1 MKGIICAGGKGT
13 RLYPLTRA
21 TNKHLLPIY
30 NKPMIY
36 YPIQTLVNAG
46 ITEILIIVSEP
57 HAGDFI
63 NMLRNGEEFNLKKV
77 EFAFQD
83 EKILGIAGAISCGES
98 FADDNN
104 IIVILGDNTT
114 DANIRDD
121 VKKFK
126 SGAKV
131 FLKKVENPQRFGV
144 PIFNKKGDIIKIEEK
159 PKRPKSKFAVTGL
172 YIYDNSVFDRIRT
185 LKKSTRGE
193 LEVTD
198 LNNSY
203 IRDHSLKWS
212 ELNGF
217 WNDAGIFESLFNSNQ
232 YWALHSL
239 EFKSPT
245 FP

>member
-1 MKGIICAGGKGT
+1 MKGIICAGGKGS

-83 EKILGIAGAISCGES
+83 ANILGIAGAISCGES

-114 DANIRDD
+114 DANIRED

-144 PIFNKKGDIIKIEEK
+144 PIFNKKGEIIKIEEK
-159 PKRPKSKFAVTGL
+159 PKRPKSKYAVTGL
-172 YIYDNSVFDRIRT
+172 YIYDNSVFDRIKT

-198 LNNSY
+198 LNNGY
-203 IRDHSLKWS
+203 IKDHSLNWS

-217 WNDAGIFESLFNSNQ
+217 WNDAGTFESLFKSNQ
-232 YWALHSL
+232 YWALHS
-239 EFKSPT
+239 
-245 FP
+245 

>member
-83 EKILGIAGAISCGES
+83 ANILGIAGAISCGES

-114 DANIRDD
+114 DANIRED

-144 PIFNKKGDIIKIEEK
+144 PIFNKKGEIIKIEEK
-159 PKRPKSKFAVTGL
+159 PKRPKSKYAVTGL
-172 YIYDNSVFDRIRT
+172 YIYDNSVFDRIKT

-203 IRDHSLKWS
+203 IKDHSLNWS

-217 WNDAGIFESLFNSNQ
+217 WNDAGTFESLFKSNQ
-232 YWALHSL
+232 YWAL
-239 EFKSPT
+239 KSQQ
-245 FP
+245 

>member
-83 EKILGIAGAISCGES
+83 ANILGIAGAISCGES

-114 DANIRDD
+114 DANIRED

-144 PIFNKKGDIIKIEEK
+144 PIFNKKGEIIKIEEK
-159 PKRPKSKFAVTGL
+159 PKRPKSKYAVTGL
-172 YIYDNSVFDRIRT
+172 YIYDNSVFDRIKT

-203 IRDHSLKWS
+203 IKDHSLNWS

-217 WNDAGIFESLFNSNQ
+217 WNDAGTFESLFKSNQ
-232 YWALHSL
+232 YWALHS
-239 EFKSPT
+239 
-245 FP
+245 

>member
-1 MKGIICAGGKGT
+1 MKGIICAGGKGS

-83 EKILGIAGAISCGES
+83 ANILGIAGAISCGES

-114 DANIRDD
+114 DANIRED

-144 PIFNKKGDIIKIEEK
+144 PIFNKKGEIIKIEEK
-159 PKRPKSKFAVTGL
+159 PKRPKSKYAVTGL
-172 YIYDNSVFDRIRT
+172 YIYDTSVFDRIRI

-203 IRDHSLKWS
+203 IKDHSLNWS

-217 WNDAGIFESLFNSNQ
+217 WNDAGTFESLFKSNQ
-232 YWALHSL
+232 YWAL
-239 EFKSPT
+239 KSQQ
-245 FP
+245 

>member
-83 EKILGIAGAISCGES
+83 ANILGIAGAISCGES

-114 DANIRDD
+114 DANIRED

-144 PIFNKKGDIIKIEEK
+144 PIFNKKGEIIKIEEK
-159 PKRPKSKFAVTGL
+159 PKRPKSKYAVTGL
-172 YIYDNSVFDRIRT
+172 YIYDTSVFDRIRI

-203 IRDHSLKWS
+203 IKDHSLNWS

-217 WNDAGIFESLFNSNQ
+217 WNDAGTFESLFKSNQ
-232 YWALHSL
+232 YWALHS
-239 EFKSPT
+239 
-245 FP
+245 

>member
-36 YPIQTLVNAG
+36 YAIQTLVNAG

-83 EKILGIAGAISCGES
+83 ANILGIAGAISCGES

-114 DANIRDD
+114 DANIRED

-144 PIFNKKGDIIKIEEK
+144 PIFNKKGEIIKIEEK
-159 PKRPKSKFAVTGL
+159 PKRPKSKYAVTGL
-172 YIYDNSVFDRIRT
+172 YIYDNSVFDRIKT

-203 IRDHSLKWS
+203 IKDHSLNWS

-217 WNDAGIFESLFNSNQ
+217 WNDAGTFESLFKSNQ
-232 YWALHSL
+232 YWAL
-239 EFKSPT
+239 KSQQ
-245 FP
+245 

>member
-172 YIYDNSVFDRIRT
+172 YIYDN
-185 LKKSTRGE
+185 
-193 LEVTD
+193 
-198 LNNSY
+198 
-203 IRDHSLKWS
+203 
-212 ELNGF
+212 
-217 WNDAGIFESLFNSNQ
+217 
-232 YWALHSL
+232 
-239 EFKSPT
+239 
-245 FP
+245 

>member
-144 PIFNKKGDIIKIEEK
+144 PIFNKKGEIIKIEEK
-159 PKRPKSKFAVTGL
+159 PKRPKSKYAVTGL
-172 YIYDNSVFDRIRT
+172 YIYDTSVFDRIRI

-203 IRDHSLKWS
+203 IKDHSLNWS

-217 WNDAGIFESLFNSNQ
+217 WNDAGTFESLFKSNQ
-232 YWALHSL
+232 YWALHS
-239 EFKSPT
+239 
-245 FP
+245 